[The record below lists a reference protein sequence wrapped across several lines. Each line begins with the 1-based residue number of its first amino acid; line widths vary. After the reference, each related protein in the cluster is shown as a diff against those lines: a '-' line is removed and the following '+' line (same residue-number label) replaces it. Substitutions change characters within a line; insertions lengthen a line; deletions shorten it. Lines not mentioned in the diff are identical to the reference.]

1 VSTDIGNDLRAAFEE
16 ASEFVQPRPGLA
28 DSVRRAARR
37 GRRRLAAI
45 IAATT
50 AIVLAITIGSYL
62 AAGLRHRT
70 PVAPRKHAWHAI
82 TLPPESQV
90 GQLAA
95 TGRYLYV
102 LESSVS
108 WPVAALSAYDR
119 ASGKLIR
126 TIDVPAAASA
136 LAIGPGASI
145 WLAFY
150 PDQNGGPT
158 GIWLLSPDLS
168 HHSAGPATQTSIIV
182 PTGPTTALL
191 PTQYGLLRIRI
202 PLPGATGRAT
212 QALLPRTSL
221 GPPMNTAPG
230 VSAAL
235 IDGRVAVQV
244 TDGYGFHSHVVIAG
258 SPNTTFGGGKHT
270 IIDAMVGTGGSLWV
284 DAGGDSSGPLYRLNG
299 HLRPTTPNA
308 IRLDPLLRHTENIW
322 SSGHTIWV
330 ALGLG
335 AYGLQHQSL
344 ACFTTGSQV
353 GPITTLHVPGEVDA
367 LAAIGGTVYITSGP
381 PNTPGAGVVT
391 SYRVPAAC
399 R

>member
-1 VSTDIGNDLRAAFEE
+1 VSTDTGNDLRAAFEE
-16 ASEFVQPRPGLA
+16 ASEFVQPRPGLT

-37 GRRRLAAI
+37 GRRRLATA

-50 AIVLAITIGSYL
+50 AIVLAIAVGGYL

-70 PVAPRKHAWHAI
+70 PVAPRKHPWHAI

-102 LESSVS
+102 LESNVS
-108 WPVAALSAYDR
+108 WPVASLSAYDR
-119 ASGKLIR
+119 STGKLVR
-126 TIDVPAAASA
+126 TIGVPAAASA
-136 LAIGPGASI
+136 LAIGPAGLV

-182 PTGPTTALL
+182 PTGPTTALV

-202 PLPGATGRAT
+202 PLPGASGRAT

-235 IDGRVAVQV
+235 LGGRVAVQV

-270 IIDAMVGTGGSLWV
+270 VSSVVVSAGGSLWV
-284 DAGGDSSGPLYRLNG
+284 AAGGNSSGPLYRLNRD
-299 HLRPTTPNA
+299 LRPTTPDA
-308 IRLDPLLRHTENIW
+308 IRLNPMLRHTENVW
-322 SSGHTIWV
+322 SSGQTIWV

-335 AYGLQHQSL
+335 KYGLQQSL
-344 ACFTTGSQV
+344 ACFTAGSQI
-353 GPITTLHVPGEVDA
+353 GPVTTLRVAGEVDA

-381 PNTPGAGVVT
+381 PNTPSAGVIT
-391 SYRVPAAC
+391 SYRIPAAC